1 MGLVGDT
8 HVRVNLFNDGENDV
22 SQSEKGRGGNSKR
35 ETDGPILGQIYDGD
49 LKFQAVNLESGLPS
63 STK

>member
-22 SQSEKGRGGNSKR
+22 SQLEKGQGGNSKR
-35 ETDGPILGQIYDGD
+35 ETDQY
-49 LKFQAVNLESGLPS
+49 
-63 STK
+63 